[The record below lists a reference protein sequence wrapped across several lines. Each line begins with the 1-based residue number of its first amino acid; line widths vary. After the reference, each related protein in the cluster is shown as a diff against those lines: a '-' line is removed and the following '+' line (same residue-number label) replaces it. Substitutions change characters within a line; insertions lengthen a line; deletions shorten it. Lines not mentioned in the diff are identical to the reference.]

1 MAKKTKEINEAPT
14 ENLNNQ
20 INANFDDILAEGFNR
35 YAKYIIQDR
44 ALPEL
49 RDGLKPVQR
58 RILYAMYKLNLT
70 PTSQFKKCA
79 RTVGDVLGK
88 YHPHGDASIYEALIR
103 MAQDWKNNLPEIEIH
118 GNKGSIDNDPAAAMR
133 YTEARLS
140 EYGQE
145 MLSDIDKKIY
155 PFINNFDDTE
165 TEPTILSTLLPNLL
179 VNGASGIAAGYA
191 TNIPLFNITELL
203 NSIIYLIDHQDATTK
218 DILSIM
224 PGPDFPTAGIIINY
238 DEVIKCYESGEGK
251 ITLRSSYHF
260 VNSSN
265 PKESPKIVITDIPFD
280 TIKSD
285 IVGKI
290 GELIANNKLPGVNAV
305 IDATDKNG
313 ISIELELSDNQV
325 DPEKI
330 MNYLYKNTQLQIN
343 FSANMMVIYNRRPCK
358 INILNYLRYYLQY
371 AIETVIKVHQ
381 YLLNEAKDRYEV
393 VQGLMKAISIL
404 DEIIV
409 IIRHSKDKQ
418 DSIQNLINRF
428 EFTFKQAEAIV
439 LLRLYRLSNTDIVL
453 LQQEADELKQKID
466 HYQQLINDPVLQN
479 NYLKDKLLE
488 YIKKFGY
495 DRKTKIIKSKK
506 TVDNVVSEKD
516 LLIEKDLF
524 VLISNLNQVK
534 SVNKLEVDPLKFGQ
548 INFKSS
554 QDFLRII
561 VPSNNK
567 SLILFFTNLGKMC
580 YMDTYKIQNA
590 KWKDN
595 GEDLTSKLHLL
606 SNEHIVSAFD
616 MHQLM
621 QIKDGS
627 FIFATKNGK
636 MKRTDLAEFIS
647 SKEARTSSCFIL
659 EDNDEVVGVKI
670 IDDLNTNVYVAT
682 LCGKLA
688 CFNCMNIPLV
698 GLKAKGVNTLKLE
711 DGDEIA
717 WHLCVK
723 KSTNPTEGAINVF
736 SNLAYKQFLSNE
748 IAETSKNVQGTYIF
762 NQKKK
767 QACLAGFINAKNLRY
782 YAYDAN
788 NNYVNLSDLVVA
800 NPTNWLSLPC
810 TIKFINAYLNNQ
822 DN

>member
-1 MAKKTKEINEAPT
+1 MAKKTKETQEAPV

-49 RDGLKPVQR
+49 KDGLKPVQR

-103 MAQDWKNNLPEIEIH
+103 MAQDWKNNLPAIEVH

-145 MLSDIDKKIY
+145 ILSDIDKKIY

-203 NSIIYLIDHQDATTK
+203 NSIIYLIDHQDATVK
-218 DILSIM
+218 EILSIM

-260 VNSSN
+260 VNSTN
-265 PKESPKIVITDIPFD
+265 NKENPKIVITDIPFD

-285 IVGKI
+285 TVGKI
-290 GELIANNKLPGVNAV
+290 GELIANNKLPGVLNV

-358 INILNYLRYYLQY
+358 INILNYLHYYLQY

-381 YLLNEAKDRYEV
+381 YLLNEAKERYEI

-428 EFTFKQAEAIV
+428 QFTFKQAEAIV

-453 LQQEADELKQKID
+453 LREEAAQLKEKIE

-488 YIKKFGY
+488 YINKFGY
-495 DRKTKIIKSKK
+495 ERKTKIIKSKK
-506 TVDNVVSEKD
+506 ITDNVVSEKD
-516 LLIEKDLF
+516 LLIAKDLQ
-524 VLISNLNQVK
+524 VIISNLNQVK
-534 SVNKLEVDPLKFGQ
+534 TVNKLETDPVKFGQ
-548 INFKSS
+548 INFKSA
-554 QDFLRII
+554 QDYLRII

-567 SLILFFTNLGKMC
+567 SLILFFTSLGKMC

-621 QIKDGS
+621 QIKKGS
-627 FIFATKNGK
+627 FVFATKNGK
-636 MKRTDLAEFIS
+636 MKRTNLSEFIS

-659 EDNDEVVGVKI
+659 EDNDEVVGVKL
-670 IDDLNTNVYVAT
+670 IDDLNTNIYVAT
-682 LCGKLA
+682 LCGRLA
-688 CFNCMNIPLV
+688 KFNCMNIPLV

-723 KSTNPTEGAINVF
+723 NSTDLSQASVNVF
-736 SNLAYKQFLSNE
+736 SNLSYKQFLSNE

-767 QACLAGFINAKNLRY
+767 QACLAGFINQKNIHY
-782 YAYDAN
+782 YAYDTN
-788 NNYVNLSDLVVA
+788 NNYVNLSDLVVS

-810 TIKFINAYLNNQ
+810 NIKFINEYKI
-822 DN
+822 D

>member
-1 MAKKTKEINEAPT
+1 MAKKTKEINEAPS

-20 INANFDDILAEGFNR
+20 INANFDDILAEDFNR

-103 MAQDWKNNLPEIEIH
+103 MAQDWKNNLPEIEVH

-218 DILSIM
+218 DILNIM

-260 VNSSN
+260 VNSTN

-280 TIKSD
+280 TVKSD
-285 IVGKI
+285 TVAKI
-290 GELIANNKLPGVNAV
+290 GELIANNKLPGVLNV

-358 INILNYLRYYLQY
+358 IDILNYLRYYLQY

-381 YLLNEAKDRYEV
+381 YLLNEAKERYEV

-488 YIKKFGY
+488 YITKFGY

-506 TVDNVVSEKD
+506 ITDNVVSEKD
-516 LLIEKDLF
+516 LLIAKDLF

-534 SVNKLEVDPLKFGQ
+534 TVNKLETDPAKFGQ

-554 QDFLRII
+554 QDFLRLI

-636 MKRTDLAEFIS
+636 MKRTNLSEFIS

-659 EDNDEVVGVKI
+659 EDNDEVVGVKL

-682 LCGKLA
+682 LCGRLA

-723 KSTNPTEGAINVF
+723 KSPDLSQGVINIF

-748 IAETSKNVQGTYIF
+748 IPETSKNVQGTYIF

-767 QACLAGFINAKNLRY
+767 QACLAGFLNMKNLRY

-788 NNYVNLSDLVVA
+788 NNYVDLSNLVVA

-810 TIKFINAYLNNQ
+810 TIKFINVYLNNQ
-822 DN
+822 EN

>member
-1 MAKKTKEINEAPT
+1 ME
-14 ENLNNQ
+14 
-20 INANFDDILAEGFNR
+20 
-35 YAKYIIQDR
+35 
-44 ALPEL
+44 
-49 RDGLKPVQR
+49 V
-58 RILYAMYKLNLT
+58 
-70 PTSQFKKCA
+70 
-79 RTVGDVLGK
+79 
-88 YHPHGDASIYEALIR
+88 
-103 MAQDWKNNLPEIEIH
+103 H

-590 KWKDN
+590 K
-595 GEDLTSKLHLL
+595 
-606 SNEHIVSAFD
+606 
-616 MHQLM
+616 
-621 QIKDGS
+621 
-627 FIFATKNGK
+627 
-636 MKRTDLAEFIS
+636 
-647 SKEARTSSCFIL
+647 
-659 EDNDEVVGVKI
+659 
-670 IDDLNTNVYVAT
+670 
-682 LCGKLA
+682 
-688 CFNCMNIPLV
+688 
-698 GLKAKGVNTLKLE
+698 
-711 DGDEIA
+711 
-717 WHLCVK
+717 
-723 KSTNPTEGAINVF
+723 
-736 SNLAYKQFLSNE
+736 
-748 IAETSKNVQGTYIF
+748 
-762 NQKKK
+762 
-767 QACLAGFINAKNLRY
+767 
-782 YAYDAN
+782 
-788 NNYVNLSDLVVA
+788 
-800 NPTNWLSLPC
+800 
-810 TIKFINAYLNNQ
+810 
-822 DN
+822 

>member
-103 MAQDWKNNLPEIEIH
+103 MAQDWKNNLPEIEVH

-343 FSANMMVIYNRRPCK
+343 FSANMMVIYNRHPCK

-466 HYQQLINDPVLQN
+466 HYQRLINDPVLQN

-534 SVNKLEVDPLKFGQ
+534 TVNKLEVDPLKFGQ

-621 QIKDGS
+621 KIKDGS

-682 LCGKLA
+682 LCGRLA

-767 QACLAGFINAKNLRY
+767 QACLAGFVNAKNLRY

>member
-1 MAKKTKEINEAPT
+1 MAKKTKETQEAPV

-49 RDGLKPVQR
+49 KDGLKPVQR

-103 MAQDWKNNLPEIEIH
+103 MAQDWKNNLPAIEVH

-145 MLSDIDKKIY
+145 ILSDIDKKIY

-203 NSIIYLIDHQDATTK
+203 NSIIYLIDHQDATVK
-218 DILSIM
+218 EILSIM

-260 VNSSN
+260 VNSTN
-265 PKESPKIVITDIPFD
+265 NKENPKIVITDIPFD
-280 TIKSD
+280 TIKSET
-285 IVGKI
+285 VGKI
-290 GELIANNKLPGVNAV
+290 GELIANNKLPGVLNV

-358 INILNYLRYYLQY
+358 INILNYLHYYLQY

-381 YLLNEAKDRYEV
+381 YLLNEAKERYEI

-428 EFTFKQAEAIV
+428 QFTFKQAEAIV

-453 LQQEADELKQKID
+453 LREEAAQLKEKIE

-488 YIKKFGY
+488 YINKFGY
-495 DRKTKIIKSKK
+495 ERKTKIIKSKK
-506 TVDNVVSEKD
+506 ITDNVVSEKD
-516 LLIEKDLF
+516 LLIAKDLQ
-524 VLISNLNQVK
+524 VIISNLNQVK
-534 SVNKLEVDPLKFGQ
+534 TVNKLETDPVKFGQ
-548 INFKSS
+548 INFKSA
-554 QDFLRII
+554 QDYLRII

-621 QIKDGS
+621 QIKEGS
-627 FIFATKNGK
+627 FVFATKNGK
-636 MKRTDLAEFIS
+636 MKRTNLSEFIS

-659 EDNDEVVGVKI
+659 EDNDEVVGVKL
-670 IDDLNTNVYVAT
+670 IDDLNTNIYVAT
-682 LCGKLA
+682 LCGRLA
-688 CFNCMNIPLV
+688 KFNCMNIPLV

-723 KSTNPTEGAINVF
+723 NSTDLSQTSINVF
-736 SNLAYKQFLSNE
+736 SNLSYKQFLSNE

-767 QACLAGFINAKNLRY
+767 QACLAGFINQKNIHY
-782 YAYDAN
+782 YAYDTN
-788 NNYVNLSDLVVA
+788 NNYVNLSDLVVS

-810 TIKFINAYLNNQ
+810 NIKFINEYKI
-822 DN
+822 D

>member
-1 MAKKTKEINEAPT
+1 MARKTKENIEAPV

-103 MAQDWKNNLPEIEIH
+103 MAQDWKNNLPEIEVH

-203 NSIIYLIDHQDATTK
+203 NSIIYLIDHPNTTIK
-218 DILSIM
+218 EILNIM

-260 VNSSN
+260 VNSTN

-285 IVGKI
+285 TVGKI
-290 GELIANNKLPGVNAV
+290 GELIANNKLPGVLNV

-358 INILNYLRYYLQY
+358 INILNYLRYYLLY

-381 YLLNEAKDRYEV
+381 YLLNEAKERYEV

-453 LQQEADELKQKID
+453 LQNEAADLKQKID

-479 NYLKDKLLE
+479 TYLKDKLQE
-488 YIKKFGY
+488 YINKFGY
-495 DRKTKIIKSKK
+495 ERKTKIIKSKK
-506 TVDNVVSEKD
+506 IAENVVSEKD
-516 LLIEKDLF
+516 LLIAKDLA
-524 VLISNLNQVK
+524 VIISNLNQVK
-534 SVNKLEVDPLKFGQ
+534 TVNKLETDPVKFGQ
-548 INFKSS
+548 INFKSP
-554 QDFLRII
+554 QDFLRMI

-627 FIFATKNGK
+627 FVFATKNGK
-636 MKRTDLAEFIS
+636 MKRTNLSEFIS

-659 EDNDEVVGVKI
+659 EDNDEVVGVKL
-670 IDDLNTNVYVAT
+670 IDDLNTDIYLCT
-682 LCGKLA
+682 LCGRLA
-688 CFNCMNIPLV
+688 KFNCMNIPLV

-723 KSTNPTEGAINVF
+723 NSTDPSLGAINVF
-736 SNLAYKQFLSNE
+736 SNLGYKQFLSDE

-767 QACLAGFINAKNLRY
+767 QASLAGFISDKHLHY
-782 YAYDAN
+782 YAYDTN
-788 NNYVNLSDLVVA
+788 NNYVNLSDLVVS
-800 NPTNWLSLPC
+800 NSTNWLSLPC
-810 TIKFINAYLNNQ
+810 TIKFINAYFSNN
-822 DN
+822 DD

>member
-103 MAQDWKNNLPEIEIH
+103 MAQDWKNNLPEIEVH

-767 QACLAGFINAKNLRY
+767 QACLAGFVNAKNLCY

>member
-1 MAKKTKEINEAPT
+1 MAKKTKENTEAAV

-49 RDGLKPVQR
+49 KDGLKPVQR

-103 MAQDWKNNLPEIEIH
+103 MAQDWKNNLPEIEVH

-191 TNIPLFNITELL
+191 TKIPLFNITELL
-203 NSIIYLIDHQDATTK
+203 NSIIYLIDNPNATVK
-218 DILSIM
+218 DILGIM

-238 DEVIKCYESGEGK
+238 DEVVKCYESGEGK

-260 VNSSN
+260 VNAKN

-280 TIKSD
+280 TVKSD
-285 IVGKI
+285 TVGKI
-290 GELIANNKLPGVNAV
+290 GELIANNKLPGVLNV

-313 ISIELELSDNQV
+313 ISIELELSDSQV

-358 INILNYLRYYLQY
+358 INILNYLHYYLLY
-371 AIETVIKVHQ
+371 AIETVVKVHQ
-381 YLLNEAKDRYEV
+381 YLLNEAKERYEV

-428 EFTFKQAEAIV
+428 QFTFKQAEAIV

-453 LQQEADELKQKID
+453 LQQEADDLKKKIE

-479 NYLKDKLLE
+479 AYLKDKLQE
-488 YIKKFGY
+488 YINKFGY

-506 TVDNVVSEKD
+506 ITENVVSEKD
-516 LLIEKDLF
+516 LLIAKDLA
-524 VLISNLNQVK
+524 VIISNLNQVK
-534 SVNKLEVDPLKFGQ
+534 TVNKLEVDPLKFGQ
-548 INFKSS
+548 INFKSP

-606 SNEHIVSAFD
+606 SNEHIVAAFD

-627 FIFATKNGK
+627 FVFATKNGK
-636 MKRTDLAEFIS
+636 MKRTNLSEFIS
-647 SKEARTSSCFIL
+647 TKEARTSSCFIL
-659 EDNDEVVGVKI
+659 EDNDEVVGVKL
-670 IDDLNTNVYVAT
+670 IDDLNTSIYACT
-682 LCGKLA
+682 LCGRLA
-688 CFNCMNIPLV
+688 KFNCMNIPLV

-711 DGDEIA
+711 EGDEIA
-717 WHLCVK
+717 WHLTVK
-723 KSTNPTEGAINVF
+723 NSSDPSQGAINVF
-736 SNLAYKQFLSNE
+736 SNLSYKQFLSNE
-748 IAETSKNVQGTYIF
+748 ITETSKNVQGTYIF

-767 QACLAGFINAKNLRY
+767 QACLAGFLNQKNMRY

-788 NNYVNLSDLVVA
+788 NNYVNLSELVVS
-800 NPTNWLSLPC
+800 NPTNWLSLPA
-810 TIKFINAYLNNQ
+810 TIKFINGYFVNK